1 MHLERIKNMREDLDM
16 TQKDLAKILNI
27 SQRTLSHYEL
37 GTRDIPTETL
47 IALADFYH
55 CSTDYLLGRTD
66 IRSPYPYN
74 DEEFYTLYGKVP
86 KRAPVDWEEL

>member
-1 MHLERIKNMREDLDM
+1 M
-16 TQKDLAKILNI
+16 

-55 CSTDYLLGRTD
+55 CSTDYLLGRT
-66 IRSPYPYN
+66 N
-74 DEEFYTLYGKVP
+74 K
-86 KRAPVDWEEL
+86 KK

>member
-16 TQKDLAKILNI
+16 TQKDLQKILNI

-37 GTRDIPTETL
+37 GNPHIPTEKL

-55 CSTDYLLGRTD
+55 CSTDYLLGRT
-66 IRSPYPYN
+66 N
-74 DEEFYTLYGKVP
+74 KKEVNK
-86 KRAPVDWEEL
+86 

>member
-37 GTRDIPTETL
+37 GTRDIPTQTCIFHL
-47 IALADFYH
+47 SSALFPGIQ
-55 CSTDYLLGRTD
+55 ST
-66 IRSPYPYN
+66 
-74 DEEFYTLYGKVP
+74 
-86 KRAPVDWEEL
+86 

>member
-55 CSTDYLLGRTD
+55 CSTDYLLGRTNKKEVN
-66 IRSPYPYN
+66 S
-74 DEEFYTLYGKVP
+74 VC
-86 KRAPVDWEEL
+86 

>member
-1 MHLERIKNMREDLDM
+1 MFYKSIVHFVLKYNFQKEIDMHLERIKNMREDLDM

-37 GTRDIPTETL
+37 GTRDIPTQTL

-55 CSTDYLLGRTD
+55 CSTDYLLGRT
-66 IRSPYPYN
+66 N
-74 DEEFYTLYGKVP
+74 KKEVNK
-86 KRAPVDWEEL
+86 